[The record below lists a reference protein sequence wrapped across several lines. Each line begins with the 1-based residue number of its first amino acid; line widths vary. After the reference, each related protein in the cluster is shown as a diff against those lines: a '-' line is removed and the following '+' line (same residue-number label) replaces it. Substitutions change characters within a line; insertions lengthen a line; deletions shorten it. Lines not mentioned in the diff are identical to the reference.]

1 MFISLQASLEK
12 SRRSSEE
19 SEQSRKRREMK
30 RNEREKRKRLEE
42 KLHKEE
48 EKRLKFE
55 AAYRREKLLV
65 RKYTVTSGMYVSCAS
80 VCEVRT
86 CQVLFFKQFNST
98 TASLHVCIFVLL
110 ILCVACDHDA
120 SMFPCSA
127 RKRGVRSSVFTTS
140 RNS

>member
-12 SRRSSEE
+12 SRGSSEE

-65 RKYTVTSGMYVSCAS
+65 RKYTVTLGMHVSCGS
-80 VCEVRT
+80 GCEVRT
-86 CQVLFFKQFNST
+86 CQVCHF
-98 TASLHVCIFVLL
+98 
-110 ILCVACDHDA
+110 
-120 SMFPCSA
+120 
-127 RKRGVRSSVFTTS
+127 
-140 RNS
+140 